1 MDTETAKKII
11 EDMQLEIAQ
20 LKYEVAHFMAEVR
33 TLNRDIRTLV
43 KVIEKVY
50 YKDGEYHHLN
60 GCLAGLMC
68 SCGLIHYLAY
78 REAQK

>member
-1 MDTETAKKII
+1 MSSETTQ
-11 EDMQLEIAQ
+11 ETIAQ

-33 TLNRDIRTLV
+33 TLNKDVRNLV